1 MTHHPIDLLPDREP
15 ETLADWLGTH
25 PELTH
30 ITRDRYTRFQEVIS
44 AHDAAVIQ
52 IHDRFHLIQNLWS
65 LHDKIV
71 RQLLPNRID
80 LGTHATQSDPP
91 LDRQTKVDIQQAE
104 NARNKWRQAQT
115 LQKYH
120 SADDSIARLSRRFKL
135 NPRTV
140 KRYLEMTG
148 PPDTSRKKRSKL
160 LDAYHTQVI
169 EWEGAG
175 HPVYIIYEKLQGIG
189 YTGAYG
195 SVKVFVAALR
205 KKKLRDMPLDI
216 EYHSRRDT
224 RRILW
229 QNRLEDDS
237 AREIINRVLKHFPQI
252 QPVYA
257 LIACFRETI
266 ALKDHAGFIKLI
278 LFEQERRDPLTKHF
292 IRRLLS
298 DFKPTVNAIVYT
310 ESNGFVEGNVN
321 RLKTLKRMMYGRAGF
336 KLLRQRM
343 LYRIA

>member
-1 MTHHPIDLLPDREP
+1 M
-15 ETLADWLGTH
+15 
-25 PELTH
+25 
-30 ITRDRYTRFQEVIS
+30 
-44 AHDAAVIQ
+44 
-52 IHDRFHLIQNLWS
+52 
-65 LHDKIV
+65 
-71 RQLLPNRID
+71 
-80 LGTHATQSDPP
+80 
-91 LDRQTKVDIQQAE
+91 
-104 NARNKWRQAQT
+104 
-115 LQKYH
+115 
-120 SADDSIARLSRRFKL
+120 
-135 NPRTV
+135 
-140 KRYLEMTG
+140 
-148 PPDTSRKKRSKL
+148 
-160 LDAYHTQVI
+160 DAYHTQVI

-175 HPVYIIYEKLQGIG
+175 HPVYIIYKKLQGIG

-205 KKKLRDMPLDI
+205 KKKRRDMPLDI

-257 LIACFRETI
+257 FIACFRETI

-298 DFKPTVNAIVYT
+298 DFNPTVNAIVYT

-321 RLKTLKRMMYGRAGF
+321 RLKSLKRMMYGRAGF